1 MKQAIK
7 IGSYIFNLVDTCSL
21 DINKHYKKDWKSMKG
36 NELRRRKKCFGITV

>member
-21 DINKHYKKDWKSMKG
+21 DINKHYKKRLEI
-36 NELRRRKKCFGITV
+36 NERE